1 MAIPV
6 YVFAGFL
13 ESGKTTFIESVLT
26 DPGFTRDE
34 RTLLVMTEEGEV
46 EIERETLVKS
56 RTIVETIEDEEKM
69 TGDAMRAL
77 VRKHHPDR
85 IIVEFNGMWSLE
97 NFVTNMPSL
106 FDIYEIITTVNGETF
121 EMYINNMGARMIEH
135 IAAADMIV
143 FNRCDE
149 ERKEKVRAKNIK
161 AMNPRASIYFESPD
175 GVGEGYDEGLPPPF
189 DLDAPVVEIADE
201 DFGLFYMDAMNKPER
216 YEGKTVRFKGMVY
229 RGRDI
234 PAGTFVPGR
243 MANVCCAEDIRFIG
257 FICKSDKAK
266 TLEQKSWVTVTA
278 QVKIE
283 NMKQYRGEGPVLYAQ
298 EIEPAQAPAEEV
310 VGFSN

>member
-34 RTLLVMTEEGEV
+34 RSLLVLTEEGEV
-46 EIERETLVKS
+46 EIERSTLVKS
-56 RTIVETIEDEEKM
+56 RTIVETIDSEAAL
-69 TGDAMRAL
+69 TSDAMRAL

-97 NFVTNMPSL
+97 SFVTNMPSL

-121 EMYINNMGARMIEH
+121 ETYINNMGARMIEQ

-149 ERKEKVRAKNIK
+149 TRKAQVRARNIK
-161 AMNPRASIYFESPD
+161 AMNPRASIYFETPD
-175 GVGEGYDEGLPPPF
+175 GQGEGYDEGMPPPF
-189 DLDAPVVEIADE
+189 DLDAPIVEIADE
-201 DFGLFYMDAMNKPER
+201 DFGLFYMDAMNSPER
-216 YEGKTVRFKGMVY
+216 YEGKIVRFKGMVY

-243 MANVCCAEDIRFIG
+243 MANVCCAEDIRFVG
-257 FICKSDKAK
+257 MICKSEKAK

-283 NMKQYRGEGPVLYAQ
+283 TMKQYRGEGPVLYAQ
-298 EIEPAQAPAEEV
+298 TIEPAQAPAEEV
-310 VGFSN
+310 VGFN

>member
-13 ESGKTTFIESVLT
+13 ESGKTTFIESVLA
-26 DPGFTRDE
+26 DENFTRDE
-34 RTLLVMTEEGEV
+34 HTLVILTEEGEV
-46 EIERETLVKS
+46 ELEPRTLEKS
-56 RTIVETIEDEEKM
+56 HAVVETVEDEEAM
-69 TGDAMRAL
+69 TADTMRAL
-77 VRKHHPDR
+77 VRRHHPDR
-85 IIVEFNGMWSLE
+85 VIVEFNGMWSLQ
-97 NFVTNMPSL
+97 NFVESMPSL

-121 EMYINNMGARMIEH
+121 ETYINNMGARMIEQ

-175 GVGEGYDEGLPPPF
+175 GVGEDYNEGMPPPF
-189 DLDAPVVEIADE
+189 DLDAPVVEINDE
-201 DFGLFYMDAMNKPER
+201 DFGLFYMDAMNDPAR
-216 YEGKTVRFKGMVY
+216 YAGKTVRFKGMVY

-234 PAGTFVPGR
+234 PSGAFVPGR

-257 FICKSDKAK
+257 FICKSDKAR
-266 TLEQKSWVTVTA
+266 TLEPKSWVTVTA
-278 QVKIE
+278 EIKIE
-283 NMKQYRGEGPVLYAQ
+283 NMKQYRGEGPVLYATS
-298 EIEPAQAPAEEV
+298 IEPAQAPEEEV
-310 VGFSN
+310 IGFN

>member
-13 ESGKTTFIESVLT
+13 ESGKTTFIQSVLT

-34 RTLLVMTEEGEV
+34 RTLLVLTEEGEV

-56 RTIVETIEDEEKM
+56 RTIVETIEEEEEL
-69 TGDAMRAL
+69 TGNTLRAL

-97 NFVTNMPSL
+97 SFVTNMPSL

-149 ERKEKVRAKNIK
+149 ERKAQVRAKNIK
-161 AMNPRASIYFESPD
+161 AMNPRASIYFETPE
-175 GVGEGYDEGLPPPF
+175 GVGEGYDEGMPPPF
-189 DLDAPVVEIADE
+189 DLDAPIVEIADE
-201 DFGLFYMDAMNKPER
+201 DFGLFYMDAMNTPER

-243 MANVCCAEDIRFIG
+243 MANVCCAEDIRFVG

-266 TLEQKSWVTVTA
+266 TLEPKSWVTVTA
-278 QVKIE
+278 LVKVE

-298 EIEPAQAPAEEV
+298 QIEPAQAPAEEV
-310 VGFSN
+310 VGFN